1 MDLFLRTCNAERMN
15 IARIVGRGF
24 VVIGGLVWT
33 LMLFASE
40 TAARYADITYTL
52 DDVVQAGIGAAI
64 PAAVAVL
71 VFVISLYYER
81 LAALLLI
88 VAAIATVVYGVMA
101 TWEPALWV
109 TASLVIISPL
119 VIGAALFLVAARTQ
133 RACELEEKT
142 AVG

>member
-33 LMLFASE
+33 VMFFASE

-71 VFVISLYYER
+71 VFVISLFYER

-88 VAAIATVVYGVMA
+88 LAAIATVVYGVMA

-133 RACELEEKT
+133 RVCELEGKT
-142 AVG
+142 TAG